1 MSHTIIGLLMVAVT
15 AAGFYWVAR
24 RRYKCPYCGRIV
36 KYDDVNCPYCGNDM
50 KFLHRAGPER
60 VPRVASDLRPPKR
73 RSSGDGSRRP

>member
-1 MSHTIIGLLMVAVT
+1 MVAVT

-50 KFLHRAGPER
+50 KFLHRSGPEQ
-60 VPRVASDLRPPKR
+60 VPRVASSLRPPKR

>member
-1 MSHTIIGLLMVAVT
+1 MSHTIIGLLMVALT
-15 AAGFYWVAR
+15 ALGFYWVAR

-50 KFLHRAGPER
+50 KFLHRAGPEQ
-60 VPRVASDLRPPKR
+60 VPRVASSLRPPKR

>member
-1 MSHTIIGLLMVAVT
+1 MVAVT

-50 KFLHRAGPER
+50 KFLHRAGPEQ
-60 VPRVASDLRPPKR
+60 VPRVASSLRPPKR
-73 RSSGDGSRRP
+73 RSSGDGSRRL